1 MSQCHIYQTNAAY
14 RFESWDNA
22 KNKFNF
28 NDYIKIYSGE
38 LLDEVKYC
46 GCIIKINEKDSEILK
61 NLYEQF
67 TANIPQDYRGRPM
80 SVSDVIE
87 IVRADGS
94 HYYYCDRI
102 GFTEIQL

>member
-38 LLDEVKYC
+38 LLDEVKYR
-46 GCIIKINEKDSEILK
+46 GCIIIINEKDSEVLK

-67 TANIPQDYRGRPM
+67 TANIPKDYLGRPM
-80 SVSDVIE
+80 SVSDIIE
-87 IVRADGS
+87 IVRVDGS